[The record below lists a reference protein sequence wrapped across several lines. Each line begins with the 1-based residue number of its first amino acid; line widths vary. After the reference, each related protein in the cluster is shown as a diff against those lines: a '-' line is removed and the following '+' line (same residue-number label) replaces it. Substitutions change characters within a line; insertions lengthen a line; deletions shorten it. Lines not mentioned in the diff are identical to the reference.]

1 MDFKQIIQRALEVRE
16 KYAVLEKKKYGKEW
30 TKEQIVQGF
39 IGDVGNLTKLV
50 MAKEGIRQIENVDEK
65 LAHELTDCLWSLLV
79 IANKYNINLEETF
92 VKVMSDLEK
101 RIAEET

>member
-39 IGDVGNLTKLV
+39 IGDVGDLTKLV

-79 IANKYNINLEETF
+79 IANKYDIDIEDSFL
-92 VKVMSDLEK
+92 KVMKGLER
-101 RIAEET
+101 RIAKEI